1 MREDRTIEYK
11 RELPASSEAGK
22 GKFLAGAP
30 SIANT
35 SGGDIFFGI
44 EEEKGLPTQIVGIQ
58 SSDLDREILRLE
70 QWMDSGLEPRIRR
83 NFGAVNCG
91 EGKRVVILRID
102 RSWSGP
108 HWVQDSSKFWGRNS
122 AGKYPLDVSELRA
135 AFTLSSSVID
145 RIRGFRTDRIIAISN
160 NETPVPMH
168 AGPKLI
174 LHCIPTESFAGQ
186 LQFDLIP
193 FLRDHARLPTL
204 GNQGFSR
211 RINLDGV
218 LAGDGEGTYVGNTY
232 TQLYRNGLIEVVAG
246 PVGLVFEME
255 GKQWIGSELY
265 ERNLPNYLRT
275 CFRVFGEIEA
285 GGPVAVALTLT
296 NARGLRMAIPMAQFN
311 SSRLIDRD
319 TLVLP
324 ETVVQDLAADPVK
337 VLRPMFDLVWNAC
350 GFERTRNFDKEG
362 NWIGRG

>member
-1 MREDRTIEYK
+1 
-11 RELPASSEAGK
+11 
-22 GKFLAGAP
+22 
-30 SIANT
+30 
-35 SGGDIFFGI
+35 
-44 EEEKGLPTQIVGIQ
+44 
-58 SSDLDREILRLE
+58 
-70 QWMDSGLEPRIRR
+70 MDSGLEPRIRR